1 MPRVFKRKSDSKSWE
16 KLAKVRGSRDGKG
29 EKPAENWPANSV
41 PFLKEVNKLAL
52 LEADTYASRSREKLS
67 NLVSQSI
74 NRDSRVAEL
83 NLLISNNESE
93 MSSAKRSIDAIQKEL
108 DGYSS
113 ENHVG
118 KFART
123 RAISD
128 WFYYPALL
136 ILAIGEVLVTQ
147 PAVFYLFGEG
157 TKEAWIVS
165 IAIGLLTVVGAHVI
179 GISLKLKLDRQRPQ
193 ENWVIKLAL
202 ILAISML
209 LAVIVLG
216 TLRAGQTLNK
226 LQEFTII
233 EGEFGRKIFLT
244 SFFII
249 IQIAFIVVASKLA
262 FLHYSK
268 TEHDLRYATKNYKK
282 VRKVHDKYLKE
293 LNGLKSQQFLTPEII
308 EVEKNN
314 LVATWRI
321 IESRYRVACAAYAD
335 SNIHARRDDLN
346 AAHPSLLA
354 PELEMRVENF
364 VDLHE
369 IVSSLQKSSFTN

>member
-1 MPRVFKRKSDSKSWE
+1 MPRTSKRKSDSKSWE
-16 KLAKVRGSRDGKG
+16 RLAKTRGIRDGKG

-52 LEADTYASRSREKLS
+52 LEADTQASRSREKLS
-67 NLVSQSI
+67 DLVSQSI
-74 NRDSRVAEL
+74 NRDTRVNEL
-83 NLLISNNESE
+83 NLLINNNASE
-93 MSSAKRSIDAIQKEL
+93 MSSAKMRIDAIQKEL
-108 DGYSS
+108 DGYST
-113 ENHVG
+113 ENPVG

-123 RAISD
+123 RAITD

-147 PAVFYLFGEG
+147 PAVFYLFGDG
-157 TKEAWIVS
+157 TVEAWIVS
-165 IAIGLLTVVGAHVI
+165 IAIGLLTVVGAHVM

-202 ILAISML
+202 ILAVSML
-209 LAVIVLG
+209 MAVVVLG

-233 EGEFGRKIFLT
+233 EGELGRKMFLT
-244 SFFII
+244 CFFII
-249 IQIAFIVVASKLA
+249 IQMAFIVVASKLA

-268 TEHDLRYATKNYKK
+268 TEHDLRSAKKDYKK
-282 VRKVHDKYLKE
+282 ARGVHEKYLKE

-314 LVATWRI
+314 LVAAWKI
-321 IESRYRVACAAYAD
+321 IESRYQAACAAYAD
-335 SNIHARRDDLN
+335 ANIHARRDDLN

-354 PELEMRVENF
+354 PALELQVENF

-369 IVSSLQKSSFTN
+369 IASNLKEAQA

>member
-1 MPRVFKRKSDSKSWE
+1 MARFFKRASRKSSWE
-16 KLAKVRGSRDGKG
+16 RLAKERGVRDGKG

-41 PFLKEVNKLAL
+41 PFLNEVNKLAR
-52 LEADTYASRSREKLS
+52 LEADNQGRLSREKLS
-67 NLVSQSI
+67 NLVTQTI
-74 NRDSRVAEL
+74 DRDTRVNEL
-83 NLLISNNESE
+83 ELLISKSESE
-93 MSSAKRSIDAIQKEL
+93 LSNTKARIDTIQKEL

-113 ENHVG
+113 ENPVG

-123 RAISD
+123 RAITD
-128 WFYYPALL
+128 WFYYSALL

-147 PAVFYLFGEG
+147 PAVFYLFGDG
-157 TKEAWIVS
+157 TVEAWIVS
-165 IAIGLLTVVGAHVI
+165 IAIGLLTVVGAHVL

-202 ILAISML
+202 ALAISML
-209 LAVIVLG
+209 LAVVVLG

-233 EGEFGRKIFLT
+233 EGEFGRKVFLT
-244 SFFII
+244 LFFIV

-268 TEHDLRYATKNYKK
+268 TEHDLRQAKAEHKKAKK
-282 VRKVHDKYLKE
+282 VHETWLKE
-293 LNGLKSQQFLTPEII
+293 YNNLKSLQFLTSEVI

-314 LVATWRI
+314 LIASWKI
-321 IESRYRVACAAYAD
+321 IESRYQAACAAYAD
-335 SNIHARRDDLN
+335 ANIHARRDDLN

-354 PELEMRVENF
+354 PALELQVEDFN
-364 VDLHE
+364 DLHE
-369 IVSSLQKSSFTN
+369 IAQRLNEAGV

>member
-1 MPRVFKRKSDSKSWE
+1 MAKFFKRASRRASWE
-16 KLAKVRGSRDGKG
+16 RLAKERGVRDGKG

-41 PFLKEVNKLAL
+41 PFLKEVNKLAR
-52 LEADTYASRSREKLS
+52 LEADNQARLSREKLS
-67 NLVSQSI
+67 NLVTQTI
-74 NRDSRVAEL
+74 DRDTRVNEL
-83 NLLISNNESE
+83 ELLIGKSESE
-93 MSSAKRSIDAIQKEL
+93 LTNSKARIDTIQKEM

-113 ENHVG
+113 ENPVG

-123 RAISD
+123 RAITD

-147 PAVFYLFGEG
+147 PAVFYLFGDG
-157 TKEAWIVS
+157 TIEAWIVS

-202 ILAISML
+202 ALAVSML
-209 LAVIVLG
+209 LAVVVLG

-233 EGEFGRKIFLT
+233 EGELGRKVFLT
-244 SFFII
+244 FFFIV
-249 IQIAFIVVASKLA
+249 IQLAFIVVASKLA

-268 TEHDLRYATKNYKK
+268 TEHDLRQAKAEHRKAKK
-282 VRKVHDKYLKE
+282 VTETWLKE
-293 LNGLKSQQFLTPEII
+293 FNNLKSLQFLTSEVI

-314 LVATWRI
+314 LVASWKI
-321 IESRYRVACAAYAD
+321 IESRYQAACAAYAD
-335 SNIHARRDDLN
+335 ANIHARRDDLN

-354 PELEMRVENF
+354 PALELQVEDFN
-364 VDLHE
+364 DLHE
-369 IVSSLQKSSFTN
+369 IAQRLNEGRV

>member
-1 MPRVFKRKSDSKSWE
+1 MAKFFKRASRKASWE
-16 KLAKVRGSRDGKG
+16 RLAIERGVRDGKG
-29 EKPAENWPANSV
+29 EKPAESWPANSV
-41 PFLKEVNKLAL
+41 PFLKEVNKLAR
-52 LEADTYASRSREKLS
+52 LEADNQARLSREKLS
-67 NLVSQSI
+67 NLVTQTI
-74 NRDSRVAEL
+74 DRDTRVNEL
-83 NLLISNNESE
+83 ELLISKSESE
-93 MSSAKRSIDAIQKEL
+93 LSNAKARIDTIQKEL

-113 ENHVG
+113 ENPVG

-123 RAISD
+123 RAITD

-136 ILAIGEVLVTQ
+136 ILAVGEVLVTQ
-147 PAVFYLFGEG
+147 PAVFYLFGDG
-157 TKEAWIVS
+157 TVEAWIVS

-202 ILAISML
+202 ALAVSML
-209 LAVIVLG
+209 LAVVVLG

-233 EGEFGRKIFLT
+233 EGEFGRKVFLT
-244 SFFII
+244 FFFIV

-268 TEHDLRYATKNYKK
+268 TEHDLRNAKAEHKKAKK
-282 VRKVHDKYLKE
+282 VYETWLKE
-293 LNGLKSQQFLTPEII
+293 FNNLKSLQFLTSEVI

-314 LVATWRI
+314 LIASWKI
-321 IESRYRVACAAYAD
+321 IESRYQAACAAYAD
-335 SNIHARRDDLN
+335 ANIHARRDDLN

-354 PELEMRVENF
+354 PALELQIEDFN
-364 VDLHE
+364 DLHE
-369 IVSSLQKSSFTN
+369 IAQRLNEARA